1 MKQMMR
7 EIGELKLSNQ
17 ELERTIDDK
26 DIRISVIQAKVME
39 KKNENSA
46 SEAQLEKVCFN
57 IASKY
62 LHS

>member
-1 MKQMMR
+1 MMR